1 MAVNDLTF
9 NQIATVLNSIVA
21 QATGTANLTAT
32 DTSSFVTCGQ
42 MALKAGYDVLSTSV
56 SQVLSKS
63 IFSVRPYSEKLRGME
78 VSNQK
83 YGNIVRKL
91 SVVDQP
97 FVEDD
102 RFKITANQSVDPFN
116 VLQKPKTVQENF
128 YGANVY
134 EAPLVIYRDQWD
146 QAFSGPT
153 ELSQFVSMLMQ
164 NMTDRLSQA
173 RETCKRDTLVN
184 LIGAILGNYAATQN
198 IKLVTLYNAYL
209 GLTGQNVVTWADIK
223 GDSAHYQRF
232 MRFAYAK
239 IAAYA
244 DLMTERSS
252 LYHVNVGNDVVMRH
266 TPYADQ
272 RLYMLAQ
279 ERYDMEAQV
288 LADAYHDNYLNLA
301 DVETV
306 NFWQS
311 IKTPDTINVT
321 PAYLVTASGASQGT
335 IAKGNAVN
343 KGGIF
348 AVLTDRDACG
358 ITAVNEWADSIWNPR
373 AGASYWYFHATWRY
387 WNSFTENAL
396 VFTLD

>member
-21 QATGTANLTAT
+21 QATGTASLTAT

-102 RFKITANQSVDPFN
+102 RFKIAAGQSIDPFN
-116 VLQKPKTVQENF
+116 IIQKPKVVQENF
-128 YGANVY
+128 LGANVY

-184 LIGAILGNYAATQN
+184 LIGAILGNYATNQN

-209 GLTGQNVVTWADIK
+209 GLTGQNVMTWADIK
-223 GDSAHYQRF
+223 GDSTHYQRF

-244 DLMTERSS
+244 DLLTERSS

-288 LADAYHDNYLNLA
+288 LADAYHDNYLDLA

-321 PAYLVTASGASQGT
+321 PAYLVTASGANQGT

>member
-1 MAVNDLTF
+1 MAVLDLTF
-9 NQIATVLNSIVA
+9 NQLATVLNSIVS
-21 QATGTANLTAT
+21 QATGTAQLTAT
-32 DTSSFVTCGQ
+32 DTSTFISAGQ
-42 MALKAGYDVLSTSV
+42 TALKTGYDPLTTAI
-56 SQVLSKS
+56 SQVLSKT

-78 VSNQK
+78 VSTQK
-83 YGNIVRKL
+83 FGNITRKL
-91 SVVDQP
+91 HVVDQG

-102 RFKITANQSVDPFN
+102 RIKIAASQSIDPFN
-116 VLQKPKTVQENF
+116 VLQKPKVTQENF

-134 EAPLVIYRDQWD
+134 EKPLVIYRDQLD
-146 QAFSGPT
+146 CAFSGV
-153 ELSQFVSMLMQ
+153 EEFGNFVSMLMQ
-164 NMTDRLSQA
+164 NATDQLSQA
-173 RETCKRDTLVN
+173 RETCKRETLVN
-184 LIGAILGNYAATQN
+184 LIAAIIGNYSSQN
-198 IKLVTLYNAYL
+198 IKLVTAYNTYL

-223 GDSAHYQRF
+223 GNSAHYQRF

-244 DLMTERSS
+244 DLLTERSA
-252 LYHVNVGNDVVMRH
+252 LYHVNIGTDYIMKH

-288 LADAYHDNYLNLA
+288 LADAYHDNYLQLA

-306 NFWQS
+306 NFWQG
-311 IKTPDTINVT
+311 IQTPDTINVT
-321 PAYLVTASGASQGT
+321 PAYLVTASGNTQGT

-348 AVLTDRDACG
+348 AVLMDRDAAG

-373 AGASYWYFHATWRY
+373 SGAAYWYFHATWRY
-387 WNSFTENAL
+387 WNSFFENAL

>member
-21 QATGTANLTAT
+21 QATGTASLTAT

-102 RFKITANQSVDPFN
+102 RFKIAANQSVDPFN

-146 QAFSGPT
+146 QAFQGPT

-173 RETCKRDTLVN
+173 RETCKRETLVN
-184 LIGAILGNYAATQN
+184 LIGAILGNYATTQN

-209 GLTGQNVVTWADIK
+209 GLTGQNVKTWADIK

-244 DLMTERSS
+244 DLLTERSS

>member
-21 QATGTANLTAT
+21 QATGTASLTAT
-32 DTSSFVTCGQ
+32 DTSTFVTCGQ
-42 MALKAGYDVLSTSV
+42 TALKAGYDVLSTSV

-173 RETCKRDTLVN
+173 RETCKRETLVN

-244 DLMTERSS
+244 DLLTERSS

-288 LADAYHDNYLNLA
+288 LADAYHDNYLDLA

-321 PAYLVTASGASQGT
+321 PAYLVTASGANQGT

>member
-21 QATGTANLTAT
+21 QATGTASLTAT

-116 VLQKPKTVQENF
+116 ILQKPKTVQENF
-128 YGANVY
+128 MGANVY

-153 ELSQFVSMLMQ
+153 ELGQFVSMLMQ

-184 LIGAILGNYAATQN
+184 LIGAILGNYAADQN

-223 GDSAHYQRF
+223 GNPTHYQRF

-244 DLMTERSS
+244 DLLTERSS
-252 LYHVNVGNDVVMRH
+252 LYHVNVGSDVVMRH

-321 PAYLVTASGASQGT
+321 PAYLVTAAGATQGT

>member
-1 MAVNDLTF
+1 
-9 NQIATVLNSIVA
+9 
-21 QATGTANLTAT
+21 
-32 DTSSFVTCGQ
+32 
-42 MALKAGYDVLSTSV
+42 
-56 SQVLSKS
+56 
-63 IFSVRPYSEKLRGME
+63 
-78 VSNQK
+78 
-83 YGNIVRKL
+83 
-91 SVVDQP
+91 
-97 FVEDD
+97 
-102 RFKITANQSVDPFN
+102 
-116 VLQKPKTVQENF
+116 
-128 YGANVY
+128 
-134 EAPLVIYRDQWD
+134 
-146 QAFSGPT
+146 
-153 ELSQFVSMLMQ
+153 
-164 NMTDRLSQA
+164 
-173 RETCKRDTLVN
+173 
-184 LIGAILGNYAATQN
+184 
-198 IKLVTLYNAYL
+198 
-209 GLTGQNVVTWADIK
+209 
-223 GDSAHYQRF
+223 
-232 MRFAYAK
+232 
-239 IAAYA
+239 
-244 DLMTERSS
+244 
-252 LYHVNVGNDVVMRH
+252 LYHVNVGSDVVMRH

-321 PAYLVTASGASQGT
+321 PAYLVTASGATQGT